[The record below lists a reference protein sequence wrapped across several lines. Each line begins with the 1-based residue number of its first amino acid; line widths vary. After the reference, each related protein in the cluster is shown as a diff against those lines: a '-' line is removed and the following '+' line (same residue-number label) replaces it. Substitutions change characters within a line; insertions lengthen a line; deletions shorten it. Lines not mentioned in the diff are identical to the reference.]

1 MGSAER
7 RRRRRKFRW
16 NSKVPTASELLAYEA
31 EETRRTKKDPGF
43 EEGPRRT
50 KKDPGFEEGPRRT
63 KKDPDFE
70 EGPRRTKEDPDFE
83 DCGEVPLVERGGE
96 IIFNI
101 FKMENYSQI
110 SRSRYH

>member
-1 MGSAER
+1 MGSAE

-31 EETRRTKKDPGF
+31 EET
-43 EEGPRRT
+43 RRT

-101 FKMENYSQI
+101 FKMENYSQV